1 MSEPVRIL
9 VGDVLDGL
17 RTLPA
22 GSVHCAVTSPPYWG
36 LRDYGVE
43 GQIGLE
49 PTPDAFVAEMV
60 DVFREVR
67 RVLRDDGTLWLNI
80 GDSYAGSG
88 RGGYPGGAGTLN
100 GSVEGQNNSREARMV
115 QSRRR
120 DNEPV
125 PRSDVSFLGLKP
137 KHLCMIPWRVALAL
151 QADGW
156 WIRSVIVWAKKS
168 PMPESVKDR
177 PTSSWE
183 PIFLMAKSE
192 RYFYDAEAVRQPLS
206 EAAVERQKYGFKH
219 MYGNIIA
226 ANQHA
231 DARSFEDAK
240 SYGADD
246 VPSGA
251 NLRNVWHLGP
261 EPFSESLEIV
271 HWLPVEAGACG
282 DGIRRTP
289 SEGCPVHGCRD
300 PRPDDERA
308 GDQTTRSPGSVIRP
322 GAEQYRVRY
331 ASSLNLG
338 ELDRVHS
345 WDCSCPLCSQ
355 TAIERSTQSRKTGH
369 APATTP
375 PCTPSSGT
383 GIGMS
388 DKSGPHATIGSAEH
402 TPESRTVEDSASRG
416 PGSCGDQTTSRSV
429 GSCTC
434 EYHRRYTKKTDH
446 FATFPTEIPRRAIKA
461 GTSEKGCCPACG
473 APWRRIVAREKLT
486 RHRPN
491 AITKRD
497 GADGTGNHCANTVAG
512 VATRTT
518 GWEPTCQCP
527 PADPVPCTV
536 LDPFLGSGTTVAVAR
551 ELGRHGVGCE
561 LNPEY
566 AALARIRIGKAEKP
580 STFVDPR
587 AKDAPLFA

>member
-49 PTPDAFVAEMV
+49 PTPEEYIDHMVAV
-60 DVFREVR
+60 AREVW
-67 RVLRDDGTLWLNI
+67 RVLRDDGTFWLNV
-80 GDSYAGSG
+80 GDSYAGSW
-88 RGGYPGGAGTLN
+88 RGGSQGDKGTLEGAGEGQQQTRLAREKQR
-100 GSVEGQNNSREARMV
+100 GSVLPAGLHEQAREAGAVGRAW
-115 QSRRR
+115 
-120 DNEPV
+120 V
-125 PRSDVSFLGLKP
+125 PAPRGMKQKD
-137 KHLCMIPWRVALAL
+137 LCLMPWRLVLAL
-151 QADGW
+151 LADGW
-156 WIRSVIVWAKKS
+156 WLRSAIVWAKKS
-168 PMPESVKDR
+168 PMPESVTDR
-177 PTSSWE
+177 PTSAWE
-183 PIFLMAKSE
+183 PIFLLARSD
-192 RYFYDAEAVRQPLS
+192 RYFYDAEAVREVGATGSWDAMPPIGG
-206 EAAVERQKYGFKH
+206 AKH
-219 MYGNIIA
+219 AGNNGNA
-226 ANQHA
+226 T
-231 DARSFEDAK
+231 
-240 SYGADD
+240 Y
-246 VPSGA
+246 SGDRPA
-251 NLRNVWHLGP
+251 SDGTRNLRNVWHLGP
-261 EPFSESLEIV
+261 EPYA
-271 HWLPVEAGACG
+271 EA
-282 DGIRRTP
+282 
-289 SEGCPVHGCRD
+289 
-300 PRPDDERA
+300 
-308 GDQTTRSPGSVIRP
+308 
-322 GAEQYRVRY
+322 
-331 ASSLNLG
+331 
-338 ELDRVHS
+338 
-345 WDCSCPLCSQ
+345 
-355 TAIERSTQSRKTGH
+355 
-369 APATTP
+369 
-375 PCTPSSGT
+375 
-383 GIGMS
+383 
-388 DKSGPHATIGSAEH
+388 
-402 TPESRTVEDSASRG
+402 
-416 PGSCGDQTTSRSV
+416 
-429 GSCTC
+429 
-434 EYHRRYTKKTDH
+434 H